1 MKISEC
7 MTTNPH
13 IMQPEQSLQEAAQ
26 VMENMNIGFLPVG
39 QDNQLVG
46 VITDRD
52 IAVRG
57 IGAGSDAATPI
68 QQVMSRD
75 VQHCFEDDNVDAV
88 LGTMG
93 QLQMRRMPVLN
104 RDNQVTGVVSLGDLS
119 QVGKEANTAEALS
132 AISKDTKA

>member
-7 MTTNPH
+7 MTAQPH
-13 IMQPEQSLQEAAQ
+13 IMAPEQSIQEAAR
-26 VMENMNIGFLPVG
+26 VMEEMNIGFLPVG

-46 VITDRD
+46 VVTDRD

-57 IGAGSDAATPI
+57 IGRGVDGATQV
-68 QQVMSRD
+68 QQVMSKD
-75 VQHCFEDDNVDAV
+75 VRHCFEDDNVDAV
-88 LGTMG
+88 LSNMG

-119 QVGKEANTAEALS
+119 QVGQEASTADALS
-132 AISKDTKA
+132 EISKDTKA